1 MALGQTKIIF
11 ILPMFEKEADFKE
24 EDIFSYHQ
32 GYFIKLVL
40 VSYFLK
46 RTRTSKWEFKII
58 KSDVALFCL
67 HLLSQVQNEDTNGN

>member
-46 RTRTSKWEFKII
+46 RTRTSK
-58 KSDVALFCL
+58 
-67 HLLSQVQNEDTNGN
+67 